1 MYTILITQEVEKTIT
16 TPSTHKI
23 IGQEVEERIA
33 KDVYGWTEQEE
44 QMALV
49 EVKILEQQVET
60 LDLPAVIAAV
70 NGLKLAI

>member
-1 MYTILITQEVEKTIT
+1 MYTVLITEETEKMIT
-16 TPSTHKI
+16 SPSRHKV
-23 IGQEVEERIA
+23 IGQEIEEGIA
-33 KDVYGWTEQEE
+33 KDVYGFPDQIQ